1 MKRLLFV
8 MVLTVC
14 AVVLVSCGKDD
25 DITPDVDLKSYIIGT
40 WHSYKMT
47 AYANGQYKSADITKN
62 NEYSAAYME
71 MDFSS
76 YNRVAISGW
85 MVNGDG
91 TSRWITEN
99 GIYSIEGNTVHVR
112 ENVAGVDTEW
122 NEGLSFEPSVGGLTR
137 SGDNDEVVSFV
148 FEPSLMSLYVR
159 YSTVV
164 NGMNV
169 IGDLYLRK

>member
-8 MVLTVC
+8 MVLAVC

>member
-76 YNRVAISGW
+76 DNRVAISGW

-99 GIYSIEGNTVHVR
+99 GVYSIEENTVHVR

-122 NEGLSFEPSVGGLTR
+122 NDGLSFEPSDGGLTR

>member
-8 MVLTVC
+8 MALAVC

-25 DITPDVDLKSYIIGT
+25 DIAPDVDLKSYIIGT
-40 WHSYKMT
+40 WHSYKIT

-76 YNRVAISGW
+76 DNRVAISGW
-85 MVNGDG
+85 MVNGV
-91 TSRWITEN
+91 
-99 GIYSIEGNTVHVR
+99 YSIEGNTVHVR

-122 NEGLSFEPSVGGLTR
+122 NDGLSFEPSVGGLTR
-137 SGDNDEVVSFV
+137 SGDNGEVVSFV

>member
-8 MVLTVC
+8 MVLAVC

-25 DITPDVDLKSYIIGT
+25 YIAPDVDLKSYIIGT
-40 WHSYKMT
+40 WHSYKIT
-47 AYANGQYKSADITKN
+47 AYANGQYKSADITKI

-71 MDFSS
+71 MNFSS
-76 YNRVAISGW
+76 DNRVAISGW

-99 GIYSIEGNTVHVR
+99 GVYSIEENTVHVR
-112 ENVAGVDTEW
+112 ENVAGDGAD
-122 NEGLSFEPSVGGLTR
+122 GLSFEPSVGGLTR
-137 SGDNDEVVSFV
+137 SGDNGEVVSFV

>member
-1 MKRLLFV
+1 MKKLLFV
-8 MVLTVC
+8 MVLDVC
-14 AVVLVSCGKDD
+14 AVVFVSCGKDD
-25 DITPDVDLKSYIIGT
+25 YIAPDVDLKSYIIGT

-71 MDFSS
+71 MNFSS
-76 YNRVAISGW
+76 DNRVAISGW

-99 GIYSIEGNTVHVR
+99 GVYSIEGNTVHVR
-112 ENVAGVDTEW
+112 ENVAGDGAD
-122 NEGLSFEPSVGGLTR
+122 GLSFEPSVGGFTR

-169 IGDLYLRK
+169 IGDLYLSK